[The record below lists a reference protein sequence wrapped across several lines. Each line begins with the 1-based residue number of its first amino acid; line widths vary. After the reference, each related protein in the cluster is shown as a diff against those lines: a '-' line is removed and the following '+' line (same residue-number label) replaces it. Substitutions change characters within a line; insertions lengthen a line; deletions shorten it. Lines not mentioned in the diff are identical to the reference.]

1 MVGDQSKSAWET
13 EYFSGKIIPLDLL
26 CNTKAVLC
34 FTLTLHWGRGA
45 CCARGPGFLGA
56 WIKNTS
62 ESAYTHNRAR
72 AHSNPPTQLLPPL
85 CLPLRTCSELC
96 SDFWFSI
103 TSTQFWDRSLFDLIT
118 GNNLMAD
125 LKIEGWVPLK
135 TQLTTH
141 PGTGAERQ
149 RKRRTDTPALP
160 ATWLTGPVCTAAAT
174 HEIN

>member
-96 SDFWFSI
+96 SDFWFFNYQHPI
-103 TSTQFWDRSLFDLIT
+103 LRSLSIWFNYRKQFNGWFKNWGLSPTKDT
-118 GNNLMAD
+118 AD
-125 LKIEGWVPLK
+125 NTSRHRGWETEKETDRHSCPASY
-135 TQLTTH
+135 LTDW
-141 PGTGAERQ
+141 PCLYSCC
-149 RKRRTDTPALP
+149 DT
-160 ATWLTGPVCTAAAT
+160 WD
-174 HEIN
+174 